1 MHIKLTET
9 DYIDPETVAHI
20 VQRPWAGGLCVDV
33 FFKSRH
39 IETFSIHGEEA
50 DVAWANWKAYMSQ
63 AKQ

>member
-9 DYIDPETVAHI
+9 HYVDPETVAHI
-20 VQRPWAGGLCVDV
+20 VHRPWAGGLCVDV

-39 IETFSIHGEEA
+39 IETFMIHGEEA
-50 DVAWANWKAYMSQ
+50 DVAWGNWKDYMDR